1 LINGV
6 HLKCAFVVLLVDVRR
21 QRLCGHEYQIINEH
35 ISLSEKP
42 KEISLGQY
50 GVLWVAAV

>member
-1 LINGV
+1 MPN
-6 HLKCAFVVLLVDVRR
+6 FVVLLVDVRR